1 VINISN
7 KNQKTYVTLTV
18 IIVAFFGIYSLLLSK
33 AATPAVSLEAKGG
46 QLSGAAS
53 IFSDST
59 ASAGQAVRFGSAN
72 ASQYSFGLDE
82 SDGYWSTTSFIA
94 AEQAAERGANTMQS
108 FISWDYPSNPSYSL
122 FPASHLLAFSNLNV
136 TPEITWDPTTDGTS
150 SVNQPD
156 YQTATIAA
164 GSQDAYIN
172 SFAKA
177 VASYKQPVIIRFAHE
192 MNGTWTS
199 YSDYTNGNSPG
210 DFINMWRHVHD
221 VFVQDGATKVIWLWT
236 PNITGS
242 SNTPGTLASYYPGD
256 AYVDEVGLDGY
267 SYPTAGC
274 NTIEQ
279 VFSNDITTI
288 RSFTQKPLRL
298 GEVGISSA
306 CTNKPQLI
314 SGMFS
319 WLKGDSQ
326 VSGFTWWDRQDSS
339 NDWRF
344 ESDPNSLA
352 AFQAGLQSLSN

>member
-136 TPEITWDPTTDGTS
+136 TPEITWDPTTMAL
-150 SVNQPD
+150 P
-156 YQTATIAA
+156 
-164 GSQDAYIN
+164 
-172 SFAKA
+172 
-177 VASYKQPVIIRFAHE
+177 R
-192 MNGTWTS
+192 
-199 YSDYTNGNSPG
+199 
-210 DFINMWRHVHD
+210 
-221 VFVQDGATKVIWLWT
+221 
-236 PNITGS
+236 
-242 SNTPGTLASYYPGD
+242 
-256 AYVDEVGLDGY
+256 
-267 SYPTAGC
+267 
-274 NTIEQ
+274 
-279 VFSNDITTI
+279 
-288 RSFTQKPLRL
+288 
-298 GEVGISSA
+298 
-306 CTNKPQLI
+306 
-314 SGMFS
+314 
-319 WLKGDSQ
+319 
-326 VSGFTWWDRQDSS
+326 
-339 NDWRF
+339 
-344 ESDPNSLA
+344 
-352 AFQAGLQSLSN
+352 